1 MNNKTELYRKIN
13 AIRPDI
19 VERLI
24 SLWGS
29 KEFGDYVGR
38 LFRIAVET
46 RVPLRADLEAAIA
59 GLVEEHRREFPQFDA
74 STEVNEQTGLEQN
87 PNFQAIN
94 GRFPHI
100 ARRIRTTWGS
110 RGFGE
115 YLNDLFNDTR
125 SGTRQG
131 FPPDILMALFK
142 IQCDHDQEYPQ
153 FASIIR
159 DIWSVGGEHP

>member
-1 MNNKTELYRKIN
+1 MNDKTELYRKIN

-19 VERLI
+19 VERMI

-29 KEFGDYVGR
+29 QAFGDYVGR
-38 LFRIAVET
+38 LFRIATET
-46 RVPLRADLEAAIA
+46 GVPLRSDLAAAIS
-59 GLVEEHRREFPQFDA
+59 GLVDAHRREFPQFDA
-74 STEVNEQTGLEQN
+74 SVEVEAQSGLEEN
-87 PNFQAIN
+87 PNFLTIN

-100 ARRIRTTWGS
+100 GRRLRASWGS
-110 RGFGE
+110 RAFGD

-131 FPPDILMALFK
+131 FPPEILMALFK

-153 FASIIR
+153 FASTTR
-159 DIWSVGGEHP
+159 DIWSVGGERP